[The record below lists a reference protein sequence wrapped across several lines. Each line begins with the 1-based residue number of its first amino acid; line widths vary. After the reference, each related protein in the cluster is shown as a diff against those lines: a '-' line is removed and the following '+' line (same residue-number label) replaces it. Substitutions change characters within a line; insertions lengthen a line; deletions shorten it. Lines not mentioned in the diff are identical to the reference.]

1 MRRIWIAALL
11 VLLLALPA
19 RAAGQ
24 AELYGADGLRDGLD
38 ARTDTLLEDVDP
50 TRAGDF
56 SGAMR
61 AVVRDALHSLPDAV
75 KSAARALSVLL
86 AILLFCALA
95 GNVEG
100 GVSRQAAAL
109 AGALAVTGAC
119 TVNLQAM
126 IALARETIS
135 QVSAFS
141 ELLLPVLSSVIAAS
155 GAATSAG
162 VLYAGSALF
171 MNVLLTL
178 ITRLLIPLVY
188 AFCALAAA
196 QCATGEAL
204 LARLRELLG
213 WIISVSLKG
222 VMYVFTAYLTVSGI
236 VSGTADAAGVKAAK
250 AAFSAALP
258 VVGGIVSDATESV
271 LAGAQALKA
280 SVGAFGLLALLAM
293 GLLPFL
299 RIALQYLALKV
310 AAAAGGLTG
319 EDRLPALLGHLSTAM
334 GYMLAMT
341 GCGVLMAM
349 FCCCCFMKA
358 AGG

>member
-1 MRRIWIAALL
+1 MRRFLVAALL
-11 VLLLALPA
+11 LALLALPA
-19 RAAGQ
+19 RAAD
-24 AELYGADGLRDGLD
+24 AEPYGADGLREGLD
-38 ARTDTLLEDVDP
+38 ARTDVLLEDIDP
-50 TRAGDF
+50 TMTRDF
-56 SGAMR
+56 SGVMR
-61 AVVRDALHSLPDAV
+61 TVLRDALQSLPDAARG
-75 KSAARALSVLL
+75 AARTLSVLL
-86 AILLFCALA
+86 AIVLLCALA
-95 GNVEG
+95 GNVQG
-100 GVSRQAAAL
+100 GVSKQAAAL
-109 AGALAVTGAC
+109 AGALAVTGTC

-141 ELLLPVLSSVIAAS
+141 ELLLPVLSSVIAAA
-155 GAATSAG
+155 GAAGSAAA
-162 VLYAGSALF
+162 LYAGSMLF

-213 WIISVSLKG
+213 WVISVSLKG
-222 VMYVFTAYLTVSGI
+222 VMYLFTAYLTVSGI
-236 VSGTADAAGVKAAK
+236 VSGTADAAGLKAAK

-271 LAGAQALKA
+271 LAGAQTLKS

-299 RIALQYLALKV
+299 RIALHYLALKV

-319 EDRLPALLGHLSTAM
+319 NDRLPALLGHLSTAM

-341 GCGVLMAM
+341 GCSVLMAM

>member
-50 TRAGDF
+50 TRVGDF

-61 AVVRDALHSLPDAV
+61 AVVRDVLRSLPDAV

-100 GVSRQAAAL
+100 GVSRQAAVL

-126 IALARETIS
+126 IALARETIGE
-135 QVSAFS
+135 VSAFS

-196 QCATGEAL
+196 QCATGEKL

-319 EDRLPALLGHLSTAM
+319 EDRLPVLLGHLSTAM

>member
-1 MRRIWIAALL
+1 MRRIWIVALL

-61 AVVRDALHSLPDAV
+61 GILRDALHSLPDAV

-126 IALARETIS
+126 IALARETIGE
-135 QVSAFS
+135 VSAFS
-141 ELLLPVLSSVIAAS
+141 ELLLPVLSSAIAAS
-155 GAATSAG
+155 GAVTSAG

-319 EDRLPALLGHLSTAM
+319 EDRLPALLSHLSTAM

>member
-1 MRRIWIAALL
+1 MRRIWIVALL

-24 AELYGADGLRDGLD
+24 AELYGADGLRDSLD

-126 IALARETIS
+126 IALARETIGE
-135 QVSAFS
+135 VSAFS

-155 GAATSAG
+155 GAVTSAG

-236 VSGTADAAGVKAAK
+236 VSGTADAAGV
-250 AAFSAALP
+250 
-258 VVGGIVSDATESV
+258 
-271 LAGAQALKA
+271 
-280 SVGAFGLLALLAM
+280 
-293 GLLPFL
+293 
-299 RIALQYLALKV
+299 
-310 AAAAGGLTG
+310 
-319 EDRLPALLGHLSTAM
+319 
-334 GYMLAMT
+334 
-341 GCGVLMAM
+341 
-349 FCCCCFMKA
+349 
-358 AGG
+358 